1 MARHACRQ
9 TKQENTTA
17 QQPKN
22 KSPARME
29 LYACSV
35 QQLLWFNHGAA
46 EEMRRRWVLV
56 TSNAMMAM
64 KTAMNAAADLYFR
77 NKVAILLPQTHTA
90 KLGHLR
96 WECMGA
102 LVHICAP
109 GAKPSQKENLW
120 AAGLLSV
127 RSCGACT
134 ASVH

>member
-1 MARHACRQ
+1 MQCATAAVVQSWRSGRNAAALGACD
-9 TKQENTTA
+9 KQCNDG
-17 QQPKN
+17 N
-22 KSPARME
+22 
-29 LYACSV
+29 
-35 QQLLWFNHGAA
+35 G
-46 EEMRRRWVLV
+46 
-56 TSNAMMAM
+56 NA
-64 KTAMNAAADLYFR
+64 AAADLYFR